1 MQCKV
6 LSVLLEEEGYRC
18 ITRDPKVRLQSGRY
32 AGRKWSATKI
42 QNLKYVQIKKYA
54 MSMLEDCFFAGDN
67 INAEAN
73 IVARSVV
80 SIDSEIE
87 NISQMWRYVFFK
99 YSEKT

>member
-1 MQCKV
+1 
-6 LSVLLEEEGYRC
+6 
-18 ITRDPKVRLQSGRY
+18 
-32 AGRKWSATKI
+32 
-42 QNLKYVQIKKYA
+42 
-54 MSMLEDCFFAGDN
+54 MLEDCFFAGDN